1 MARKYYC
8 LISGLA
14 EYTLESDH
22 KGFDAVALRNE
33 IAESLSAKDRERL
46 RLFYLFYD
54 IENIIHVLNGKNTY
68 NVLGYYT
75 PEELAEECKNPVT
88 LPKPIARVIAL
99 HTGTNKELT
108 ETDSGDED
116 TAPANVE
123 AALWEAYYGLC
134 TKSSCSFIREW
145 YGFDNTLRNICAAF
159 TARSKSMPI
168 AEQLVGHNEVTEA
181 LSHSSASDFGLR
193 NEIEYIEQIVSLLEM
208 KNIIE
213 KEHRLDLI
221 RWNKADELTTF
232 DYFDINNILAYLV
245 KVNIIHRW
253 VALDRK
259 RGEEMLRTL
268 IRELSDREILDRAEK
283 QETKE

>member
-8 LISGLA
+8 LVSGLA

-22 KGFDAVALRNE
+22 KGFDAVALRDE

-54 IENIIHVLNGKNTY
+54 VENIIHVLNGKNTY
-68 NVLGYYT
+68 NVLGYYS
-75 PEELAEECKNPVT
+75 PEALAEECKNPVT
-88 LPKPIARVIAL
+88 LPKPIARIVAAQ
-99 HTGTNKELT
+99 TGTNKELLEEET
-108 ETDSGDED
+108 ENEDE
-116 TAPANVE
+116 APANVE
-123 AALWEAYYGLC
+123 AALWEAYYKLC
-134 TKSSCSFIREW
+134 ERSSCGFIRAW
-145 YGFDNTLRNICAAF
+145 YAFDNTLRNVCAAF

-168 AEQLVGHNEVTEA
+168 AEQLVGHNEITES

-193 NEIEYIEQIVSLLEM
+193 NEIEYIEQVVSLLEM

-213 KEHRLDLI
+213 KEHRLDMI
-221 RWNKADELTTF
+221 RWNKTDELTTF

-259 RGEEMLRTL
+259 RGEDMLKTL
-268 IRELSDREILDRAEK
+268 IRELSDREILDKAE
-283 QETKE
+283 QRETEK